1 MATQKEKTRCWH
13 LGLFSYILSIMFF
26 AAIITGDVSSR
37 LGSHARIGPYAAL
50 GIGLS
55 LLVIGTFLILVSI
68 AAWLF
73 RDNGMQRTQQQMWQ
87 AKQVLP
93 PRATPYSKYSSG
105 PMKHGNSK
113 FG

>member
-1 MATQKEKTRCWH
+1 MATRREKTRCWH
-13 LGLFSYILSIMFF
+13 LGLFSYVLSIMFF
-26 AAIITGDVSSR
+26 SAIITGDVSSR

-73 RDNGMQRTQQQMWQ
+73 RDNGKHRIQKQIWQ

-93 PRATPYSKYSSG
+93 PRATEYSKYSYD
-105 PMKHGNSK
+105 PMKRSCSK